1 MLRLLLNGSPR
12 GKDGNS
18 RKLLS
23 WIAQGLEQ
31 AGVSAPPIADLAPD
45 PTGTAIVQAFLQ
57 ADEVVIALPLYTDS
71 MPAIVKAFFESVA
84 EAEPARLRG
93 KRVAFV
99 VQSGFPEAIHTE
111 VLADYFARLCER
123 LGFHHLGTIR
133 KGGIESIRM
142 LPAKAVEKTAAQFRD
157 AGKQLAEQGA
167 FSPDLQAAMAG
178 PRTFGRFAR
187 LVLRILV
194 ATGLGNYYWN
204 TQLKKHKAFARR
216 FDAPYAPAYRP

>member
-12 GKDGNS
+12 GNDGNS

-23 WIAQGLEQ
+23 WIAQGLEH
-31 AGVSAPPIADLAPD
+31 AGATTPPIADLAPD
-45 PTGTAIVQAFLQ
+45 PTRTAIVQAFLQ

-71 MPAIVKAFFESVA
+71 MPGIVKAFFETVA
-84 EAEPARLRG
+84 AAAPARLRG

-111 VLADYFARLCER
+111 VLAEYFARLSER

-133 KGGIESIRM
+133 KGNIESIRM
-142 LPAKAVEKTAAQFRD
+142 LPAKAVEKVALQFRH

-167 FSPDLQAAMAG
+167 FLPELQASMAG
-178 PRTFGRFAR
+178 PRTFGWLGR
-187 LVLRILV
+187 LGLRILV

-204 TQLKKHKAFARR
+204 TQLKKHRAFGRR
-216 FDAPYAPAYRP
+216 FDAPYAPAFRP